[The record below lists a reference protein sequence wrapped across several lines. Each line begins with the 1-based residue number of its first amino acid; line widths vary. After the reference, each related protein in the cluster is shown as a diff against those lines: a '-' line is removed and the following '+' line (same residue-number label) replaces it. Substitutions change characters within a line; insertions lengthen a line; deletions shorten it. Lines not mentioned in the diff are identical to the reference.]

1 MVLPS
6 AGMQTRP
13 SIGRPIIGIG
23 GVPTTAA
30 WGFWTQP
37 AVLVAETYLDAV
49 RAAGGLPVILPPTD
63 VAHLAEILATVDG
76 VLLAGG
82 NDLCPDLYGQV
93 PGARMEEVT
102 RERDVFELAVA
113 RYAVEQ
119 DIPVLGICRG
129 LQILNVATGGT
140 LYQHLLDAGFA
151 EHRPAP
157 GRLDEAANHGL
168 RVEPDS
174 LLGRCGLAGHGQV
187 NSHHHQGVA
196 TVGEGG
202 RVVAYSVPDEAVEAV
217 EWPSRRFALGV
228 QWHAEYPVMP
238 GIFDGFVRAAA
249 EQSSTPADREPSMA
263 GGMA

>member
-1 MVLPS
+1 V
-6 AGMQTRP
+6 ARP
-13 SIGRPIIGIG
+13 VIGIG
-23 GVPTTAA
+23 GVLTTAT

-37 AVLVAETYLDAV
+37 AVLMAETYLSAV

-63 VAHLAEILATVDG
+63 VAHPADLLAAVDG

-82 NDLCPDLYGQV
+82 NDVGPELYGQT
-93 PGARMEEVT
+93 PGVRTEEVT
-102 RERDVFELAVA
+102 RERDVFELVIA
-113 RYAVEQ
+113 RYALEH

-140 LYQHLLDAGFA
+140 LHQHLLDAGFA

-168 RVEPDS
+168 RVESDS
-174 LLGRCGLAGHGQV
+174 LLGRCGMAGQRQV

-196 TVGEGG
+196 RVGTGG
-202 RVVAYSVPDEAVEAV
+202 RVVAYSVPDKAVEAV
-217 EWPSRRFALGV
+217 EWPSQRFALGV

-238 GIFDGFVRAAA
+238 GVFDGLVRAAA
-249 EQSSTPADREPSMA
+249 ESSPALADREPSVY
-263 GGMA
+263 GGVA